1 MGLTRSRIPRDHWQR
16 RIARLDPVA
25 DAAQVYGITVR
36 HEFPWDMNQA
46 LSFAL
51 FRTYAV
57 PSIGVLLHDTGQFT
71 QATQK
76 RYDDTALI
84 LDHIGEHGLAS
95 DEGRRALRRMNQM
108 HAMYAISNDDMRYVL
123 CTFVAVPIRWLD
135 DHGWRSMSEP
145 EKVASAHY
153 YRDLGRHMGIRDVP
167 GTWQEFAT
175 HMDAYEAEHFAF
187 DERAR
192 AVADATLALMATFPP
207 NHRAPAAAV
216 VRLSRAFMDEPLL
229 DAFRYPHP
237 TIAERRLAD
246 ASLRARN
253 AWLRRRPP
261 RLAPQH
267 ARDVGNVRSYPAG
280 YDVADLGT
288 FSPYGTMGRCPHA

>member
-1 MGLTRSRIPRDHWQR
+1 MRRNRDIDTVTTGVTRSRIPRDHWER
-16 RIARLDPVA
+16 RIEQLDPVA

-71 QATQK
+71 QTTQK

-95 DEGRRALRRMNQM
+95 
-108 HAMYAISNDDMRYVL
+108 
-123 CTFVAVPIRWLD
+123 
-135 DHGWRSMSEP
+135 
-145 EKVASAHY
+145 AHY
-153 YRDLGRHMGIRDVP
+153 YRDLGRHLGIRDVP
-167 GTWQEFAT
+167 QTWQDFGS

-192 AVADATLALMATFPP
+192 AVADTDATLALMATFPP

-216 VRLSRAFMDEPLL
+216 VRFSRASMDEPLL

-237 TIAERRLAD
+237 TAAERSLAH

-253 AWLRRRPP
+253 AWLRRRSP
-261 RLAPQH
+261 RLAHQH
-267 ARDVGNVRSYPAG
+267 ARDVGNVRSYPDG
-280 YDVADLGT
+280 YDVAGLGT
-288 FSPYGTMGRCPHA
+288 FSPWA